1 LGSETAGSIV
11 LTTAQAT
18 GSVATTFTTTHVGAT
33 ITKIAK
39 FISGTVENAS
49 NFAAAPAFTNGSAT
63 TVNDGDFFVIQV
75 TAADGT
81 VNYTR
86 VNVTVNS
93 NVATLSAASVKGQSA
108 TLGTP
113 SETLGSE
120 TAGSII
126 LTTAQ
131 ATGSVATTF
140 TKTSSSA
147 TITKIAKFPSGTPE
161 TPSNF
166 AAAQS
171 FTNSSSATMS
181 DGDYFII
188 QVTAADG
195 IENFTRINVTVN
207 SNIATLSGASVKGQ
221 SATLGTPSETLGSE
235 TAGTITLTT
244 AQATGSVATTFT
256 TTDVGATITKIAKF
270 SWLIPENA
278 SNFAAAQSFVNGA
291 GTQLSNGDYFVI
303 QVTSADGIVNYTRV
317 NVVVNSNIVS
327 VTSFNLGTT
336 PTFSATVDNNARTIL
351 LVVTQGTVRS
361 DLVPVFSLAND
372 ATATVNGTAQ
382 ISGQTSNNFTTPV
395 TYAITSQ
402 DGTTTQ
408 NYVVTVSFATSPSAP
423 QSLSATGQQS
433 AANLT
438 WSAPTSNGGASV
450 TGYVVQKS
458 TDSTNWSDVGTTNQN
473 TTTFS
478 ATGLLDGTTYFF
490 RVRATNDSGDLN
502 YNYAT
507 SLGAQTYFY
516 VSCSVSGSFYV
527 AGSSI
532 PSRAGMNCKGTATIP
547 QGITEARINA
557 FAPGSAATQTNRD
570 LTGLVFPPSGFAS
583 IDQGGFRNLGLTSV
597 TIPASVIMVGLSAFE
612 NNPLAS
618 VTITGA
624 SGGASTY
631 LSQGAFNNQNALF
644 GTTTPVALTFGSGKI
659 EIGHNF
665 GSNTTFSSIDFGT
678 GIAAIG
684 ERAFFQNG
692 IANGWVPI
700 FPPTI
705 KTIESN
711 AFGNSPNLKTIR
723 FGSSTSSSITAIS
736 DYAFETS
743 VTSVQYCAGSGTVL
757 SSFLTRRL
765 PNAVIWCATDTPN
778 APTNLG
784 AAADSGQVS
793 LSWSRG
799 AGRNEAP
806 TSDFL
811 IQYSSNNGSTWSTFS
826 HPIST
831 ANSITVTGLSNG
843 TSYLFRVAAVN
854 LFGAGEYSSTISAM
868 PLGPSFTPTFG
879 LSTSTTDGFTVNVT
893 NFDSSVIFDNATI
906 TSGTGSVSIGTPVGG
921 LLPITVSG
929 MSPGSTS
936 TFSLRS
942 SKQSFSDGIGYASGS
957 ALQAALIPAFTNV
970 VTSTGGL
977 TATISNYDQSYQWSV
992 TALPGNAA
1000 VNANGL
1006 ISVTGV
1012 NPQTLV
1018 TVRVDTSRVGYA
1030 SGFNST
1036 TATTLQLLQV
1046 SYDGNGATGGS
1057 APTDSLQ
1064 YASNGIATVIG
1075 NQGQSVLTLNGFTFA
1090 GWTVNQNG
1098 TGQVYQAGGSLQ
1110 LASSSVTLFAKWSL
1124 TPYTIT
1130 YQSNG
1135 ATRGSVPV
1143 DVLTY
1148 TMGQGAPIRTGSLGR
1163 TGYIFAGWTDNS
1175 AGTGTLYNSGD
1186 AYAVG
1191 TNNIMLWAQWTAD
1204 TYTVTFDANGAN
1216 GSPSKST
1223 DSYTTASTPIVLATV
1238 GTLEK
1243 TGYNFVGWGL
1253 SAVSTIVADSYT
1265 VSADTKL
1272 FAQWRA
1278 ASYSVTYAVGVNG
1291 SGTPPT
1297 QNNVDYGDTFTLASA
1312 TGLTANDGQYDYAFV
1327 AWSDSTNTYST
1338 GQSYLMGA
1346 SPVVL
1351 TAQWTRIYNVNYS
1364 FNGGSV
1370 AIPIVDQQKVSGDT
1384 IIVSTIVP
1392 TRDGYEFTGWKDQS
1406 GSAATAGST
1415 YTVSD
1420 GHYLLY
1426 AQWRAISYSVTYDVN
1441 GGDVGRTELN
1451 HEIGDIFTVAAAP
1464 TKTGYN
1470 FAYWTDTNHRYNA
1483 GAPYQVGASN
1493 VVLSAIWTPKVYE
1506 ISFDF
1511 NGGVGT
1517 PIVPINYTFNTPAAS
1532 LPATGPTREDFSFSG
1547 WSSSATSSVGSSTF
1561 TPSGDIMLYAV
1572 WVPSVYYL
1580 TYEAGSGFGDVSS
1593 SKVTIGQSTTLPSAT
1608 RANHDLQGWSTQQFG
1623 GTILPAGSSY
1633 IPTTDRT
1640 LYAQWAPQEFIVT
1653 FDGNGG
1659 TPAQSSGTM
1668 AYGSRTPIVLPSAT
1682 RLNYVFAGWYSA
1694 ATGGYLLG
1702 IAGADFSTTA
1712 SLTAHA
1718 RWIQDSLYGMGP
1730 ATLIAQVTVR
1740 AGYDSSFTAGSN
1752 GSTATMS
1759 YKADSLPDGTV
1770 ITAHLENST
1779 DRVAS
1784 LLSTQARPILSLVIS
1799 WVAPN
1804 GTVPLTTGNPIVL
1817 TVTNPNITA
1826 GSKVYGL
1833 LANRPSL
1840 IATSAT
1846 DGQVQI
1852 SIWEDPAIV
1861 VALVAPDAP
1870 TGVTATAIDST
1881 SATITWTAPAN
1892 TGGSPITGYTAIS
1905 SGGQICTSATTS
1917 CVMSGLADSIDYTIS
1932 VVATNTVGDGP
1943 SGTATQLLRLTAPT
1957 TSTSSPSTSPTT
1969 PGDGSGG
1976 PSPSSPSSN
1985 NAGSG
1990 SDPSSPLNLVGNG
2003 SNVPKLPTTGNDAS
2017 SPLTWVMILLGLG
2030 LLVLV
2035 VRRRFSIT
2043 E

>member
-1 LGSETAGSIV
+1 
-11 LTTAQAT
+11 
-18 GSVATTFTTTHVGAT
+18 
-33 ITKIAK
+33 
-39 FISGTVENAS
+39 
-49 NFAAAPAFTNGSAT
+49 
-63 TVNDGDFFVIQV
+63 
-75 TAADGT
+75 
-81 VNYTR
+81 
-86 VNVTVNS
+86 
-93 NVATLSAASVKGQSA
+93 
-108 TLGTP
+108 
-113 SETLGSE
+113 
-120 TAGSII
+120 
-126 LTTAQ
+126 
-131 ATGSVATTF
+131 
-140 TKTSSSA
+140 
-147 TITKIAKFPSGTPE
+147 
-161 TPSNF
+161 
-166 AAAQS
+166 
-171 FTNSSSATMS
+171 
-181 DGDYFII
+181 
-188 QVTAADG
+188 
-195 IENFTRINVTVN
+195 
-207 SNIATLSGASVKGQ
+207 
-221 SATLGTPSETLGSE
+221 
-235 TAGTITLTT
+235 
-244 AQATGSVATTFT
+244 
-256 TTDVGATITKIAKF
+256 
-270 SWLIPENA
+270 
-278 SNFAAAQSFVNGA
+278 
-291 GTQLSNGDYFVI
+291 
-303 QVTSADGIVNYTRV
+303 
-317 NVVVNSNIVS
+317 
-327 VTSFNLGTT
+327 
-336 PTFSATVDNNARTIL
+336 
-351 LVVTQGTVRS
+351 
-361 DLVPVFSLAND
+361 
-372 ATATVNGTAQ
+372 
-382 ISGQTSNNFTTPV
+382 
-395 TYAITSQ
+395 
-402 DGTTTQ
+402 
-408 NYVVTVSFATSPSAP
+408 
-423 QSLSATGQQS
+423 
-433 AANLT
+433 
-438 WSAPTSNGGASV
+438 
-450 TGYVVQKS
+450 
-458 TDSTNWSDVGTTNQN
+458 
-473 TTTFS
+473 
-478 ATGLLDGTTYFF
+478 
-490 RVRATNDSGDLN
+490 
-502 YNYAT
+502 
-507 SLGAQTYFY
+507 
-516 VSCSVSGSFYV
+516 
-527 AGSSI
+527 
-532 PSRAGMNCKGTATIP
+532 
-547 QGITEARINA
+547 
-557 FAPGSAATQTNRD
+557 
-570 LTGLVFPPSGFAS
+570 
-583 IDQGGFRNLGLTSV
+583 
-597 TIPASVIMVGLSAFE
+597 
-612 NNPLAS
+612 
-618 VTITGA
+618 
-624 SGGASTY
+624 
-631 LSQGAFNNQNALF
+631 
-644 GTTTPVALTFGSGKI
+644 
-659 EIGHNF
+659 
-665 GSNTTFSSIDFGT
+665 
-678 GIAAIG
+678 
-684 ERAFFQNG
+684 
-692 IANGWVPI
+692 
-700 FPPTI
+700 
-705 KTIESN
+705 
-711 AFGNSPNLKTIR
+711 
-723 FGSSTSSSITAIS
+723 
-736 DYAFETS
+736 
-743 VTSVQYCAGSGTVL
+743 
-757 SSFLTRRL
+757 
-765 PNAVIWCATDTPN
+765 
-778 APTNLG
+778 
-784 AAADSGQVS
+784 
-793 LSWSRG
+793 
-799 AGRNEAP
+799 
-806 TSDFL
+806 L

>member
-1 LGSETAGSIV
+1 
-11 LTTAQAT
+11 
-18 GSVATTFTTTHVGAT
+18 
-33 ITKIAK
+33 
-39 FISGTVENAS
+39 
-49 NFAAAPAFTNGSAT
+49 
-63 TVNDGDFFVIQV
+63 
-75 TAADGT
+75 
-81 VNYTR
+81 
-86 VNVTVNS
+86 
-93 NVATLSAASVKGQSA
+93 
-108 TLGTP
+108 
-113 SETLGSE
+113 
-120 TAGSII
+120 
-126 LTTAQ
+126 
-131 ATGSVATTF
+131 
-140 TKTSSSA
+140 
-147 TITKIAKFPSGTPE
+147 
-161 TPSNF
+161 
-166 AAAQS
+166 
-171 FTNSSSATMS
+171 MS
-181 DGDYFII
+181 D
-188 QVTAADG
+188 T
-195 IENFTRINVTVN
+195 
-207 SNIATLSGASVKGQ
+207 
-221 SATLGTPSETLGSE
+221 
-235 TAGTITLTT
+235 
-244 AQATGSVATTFT
+244 
-256 TTDVGATITKIAKF
+256 
-270 SWLIPENA
+270 
-278 SNFAAAQSFVNGA
+278 
-291 GTQLSNGDYFVI
+291 
-303 QVTSADGIVNYTRV
+303 
-317 NVVVNSNIVS
+317 
-327 VTSFNLGTT
+327 
-336 PTFSATVDNNARTIL
+336 
-351 LVVTQGTVRS
+351 
-361 DLVPVFSLAND
+361 
-372 ATATVNGTAQ
+372 
-382 ISGQTSNNFTTPV
+382 
-395 TYAITSQ
+395 
-402 DGTTTQ
+402 
-408 NYVVTVSFATSPSAP
+408 
-423 QSLSATGQQS
+423 
-433 AANLT
+433 
-438 WSAPTSNGGASV
+438 
-450 TGYVVQKS
+450 
-458 TDSTNWSDVGTTNQN
+458 
-473 TTTFS
+473 
-478 ATGLLDGTTYFF
+478 
-490 RVRATNDSGDLN
+490 
-502 YNYAT
+502 
-507 SLGAQTYFY
+507 
-516 VSCSVSGSFYV
+516 
-527 AGSSI
+527 
-532 PSRAGMNCKGTATIP
+532 
-547 QGITEARINA
+547 
-557 FAPGSAATQTNRD
+557 
-570 LTGLVFPPSGFAS
+570 
-583 IDQGGFRNLGLTSV
+583 
-597 TIPASVIMVGLSAFE
+597 
-612 NNPLAS
+612 
-618 VTITGA
+618 
-624 SGGASTY
+624 
-631 LSQGAFNNQNALF
+631 
-644 GTTTPVALTFGSGKI
+644 
-659 EIGHNF
+659 
-665 GSNTTFSSIDFGT
+665 
-678 GIAAIG
+678 
-684 ERAFFQNG
+684 
-692 IANGWVPI
+692 
-700 FPPTI
+700 
-705 KTIESN
+705 
-711 AFGNSPNLKTIR
+711 
-723 FGSSTSSSITAIS
+723 
-736 DYAFETS
+736 AFETT

-765 PNAVIWCATDTPN
+765 PDAVIWCATDTPN
-778 APTNLG
+778 APTNFG
-784 AAADSGQVS
+784 ALADSGQVS

-799 AGRNEAP
+799 VGRNEAP

-811 IQYSSNNGSTWSTFS
+811 VQYSPNNGSTWSTFN
-826 HPIST
+826 HPVST
-831 ANSITVTGLSNG
+831 SNSITVTGLSNG
-843 TSYLFRVAAVN
+843 TNYLFRVAAVN
-854 LFGAGEYSSTISAM
+854 LFGAGEYSSIISAM

-879 LSTSTTDGFTVNVT
+879 LSTSTADGFTVTVT

-906 TSGTGSVSIGTPVGG
+906 TSGTGLVSIGAPTGG

-942 SKQSFSDGIGYASGS
+942 SKQGFSDGIGYASGS
-957 ALQAALIPAFTNV
+957 SLQAALIPTFSNV

-977 TATISNYDQSYQWSV
+977 TATISNYDQNYQWTV

-1000 VNANGL
+1000 INANGL

-1030 SGFNST
+1030 SGFNLT

-1057 APTDSLQ
+1057 APTDSVQ
-1064 YASNGIATVIG
+1064 YSSNGIATVIG
-1075 NQGQSVLTLNGFTFA
+1075 NQGQSVLTLNGYTFA

-1098 TGQVYQAGGSLQ
+1098 TGQVYQAGGALQ
-1110 LASSSVTLFAKWSL
+1110 LVSSSVTLFAKWSL

-1143 DVLTY
+1143 DVSTY
-1148 TMGQGAPIRTGSLGR
+1148 TMGQGAPMRTGSLGR

-1186 AYAVG
+1186 AYTVG
-1191 TNNIMLWAQWTAD
+1191 TDNIVLWAQWSAD
-1204 TYTVTFDANGAN
+1204 TYTVTFDANGAL

-1223 DSYTTASTPIVLATV
+1223 DSYTTASTPVTLATV

-1253 SAVSTIVADSYT
+1253 SAVSPLVSNSYT
-1265 VSADTKL
+1265 VAADTKL

-1278 ASYSVTYAVGVNG
+1278 ASYPVTYAVGFNG
-1291 SGTPPT
+1291 SGTPPA

-1312 TGLTANDGQYDYAFV
+1312 TGLTASDGQYDYAFV
-1327 AWSDSTNTYST
+1327 AWSDGTHTYSA

-1351 TAQWTRIYNVNYS
+1351 TAQWTRIYNVSYS

-1370 AIPIVDQQKVSGDT
+1370 STAIADQQKVAGDT
-1384 IIVSTIVP
+1384 INVSAIIP

-1406 GSAATAGST
+1406 GANASAGST
-1415 YTVSD
+1415 YIVAD

-1441 GGDVGRTELN
+1441 GGDVDQTESN
-1451 HEIGDIFTVAAAP
+1451 HEIGDIFTVASAP
-1464 TKTGYN
+1464 TRTGYN
-1470 FAYWTDTNHRYNA
+1470 FAYWTDTNNRYNA
-1483 GAPYQVGASN
+1483 GAPFQVGASD
-1493 VVLSAIWTPKVYE
+1493 VVLLAIWTPKVFE

-1517 PIVPINYTFNTPAAS
+1517 PIVPIEYTFNTPAVS
-1532 LPATGPTREDFSFSG
+1532 LPTTGPTREDFSFRG
-1547 WSSSATSSVGSSTF
+1547 WSSSATSSLGSSTF

-1580 TYEAGSGFGDVSS
+1580 TYDAGSGFGDVSS

-1784 LLSTQARPILSLVIS
+1784 LLSAQARPILSLVIS

-1892 TGGSPITGYTAIS
+1892 TGGSPITGYTATS

-1943 SGTATQLLRLTAPT
+1943 SGTASQSLRLTAPT
-1957 TSTSSPSTSPTT
+1957 TSTSSTTSTTT
-1969 PGDGSGG
+1969 PGDGSDG
-1976 PSPSSPSSN
+1976 PSPSSPSGNGTGTSSPSSN

-1990 SDPSSPLNLVGNG
+1990 SDPSSPLNLVSNG

-2030 LLVLV
+2030 LLVLA